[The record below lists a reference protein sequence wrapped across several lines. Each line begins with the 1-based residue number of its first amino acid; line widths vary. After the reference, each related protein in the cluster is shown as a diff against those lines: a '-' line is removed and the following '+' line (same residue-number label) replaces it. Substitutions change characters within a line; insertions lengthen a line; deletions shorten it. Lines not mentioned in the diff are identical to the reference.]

1 MIERLH
7 KNTKIKI
14 ISLLSAI
21 VLWMYVMAVVDP
33 EDTKLYENIPITI
46 TNLNEIKDL
55 GLVVDPDDNLVTSV
69 YIKGKLSD
77 LQKISAN
84 NIDVYGTVSNPI
96 EGQNQLYLRASV
108 NDKVTTEFKSDTI
121 VINLEKS
128 IEEEKNI
135 TVNITGVY
143 KDNVDKVDLDKT
155 KVVVSGPR
163 SSVDSVKYVQATF
176 DANKE
181 SVDTK
186 STELELKALDSEMNE
201 VDHVTLEFNKVTAKV
216 SYFQQKQVKINPI
229 FSSNESNLVQGQ
241 DFTIIPSEI
250 NIKGKSDVINN
261 IDSINTKIINVDELG
276 TNNKIVDLDIPD
288 GINADKDSVTIKLIN
303 KNKTKN
309 STFIYSGDDINLLN
323 NEEDVSINDFEI
335 PDDIIVKIQY
345 DNNSDRISKNDLK
358 LYLDL
363 SEGIVS
369 GTRYAIT
376 HNDINVKSITIE
388 PSYITAK

>member
-84 NIDVYGTVSNPI
+84 NKDVDGTVSNPI

-229 FSSNESNLVQGQ
+229 FSSNESNLVQDQ

-309 STFIYSGDDINLLN
+309 STFIYSGDDISLLN